1 MKRKSN
7 LKEKQTGGNKRV
19 NGKRNVKDKQREKNE
34 VFTRQTERERDERVN
49 RKSNVENRQK
59 DRRERVLEFAQMM
72 SDVEMR
78 GNFLLFK
85 SYDIMSCDKDEE
97 IKLV

>member
-1 MKRKSN
+1 
-7 LKEKQTGGNKRV
+7 
-19 NGKRNVKDKQREKNE
+19 
-34 VFTRQTERERDERVN
+34 
-49 RKSNVENRQK
+49 
-59 DRRERVLEFAQMM
+59 MM

-78 GNFLLFK
+78 GKFLLFK